1 MSRVKSKEF
10 SVTIRLPNAVAEASP
25 AFYNVAGVMVL
36 TRLIL
41 GAANA
46 GANDFTV
53 VGTYAGVAKS
63 RCSNDPRLEKLQINW
78 KNETP
83 DGTQS
88 DVCVEANV
96 VVGDPVWQEISQS
109 GNSVFVPGAPM
120 MIRSGDKNP
129 TPLWATK
136 PASGCYVIALRTQ
149 DDVVLAKNAIFTNVS
164 KSTSGPISRNLNSL
178 ISIPISRFLCEIGVT
193 PNQMTLVT
201 TIVGLVSAWFVAR
214 GTLVDVAIGG
224 TLFQLCAALDRVDG
238 ELARSTFRS
247 SRIGAWIDTLGDNLV
262 YLTFMICLIIGYHQ
276 YAQTHG
282 LAAAGWI
289 LPLGMSMVFLF
300 LVMVGG
306 MTWYLVDNKQ
316 PGTMTAVHQDLGQKM
331 VTAQTNWLFRILD
344 RIQILGKR
352 DSFSFAVFLLSI
364 APIITGHPWGY
375 HLLFWLAMITILF
388 ISIHFAMAMII
399 SRKHTAAVASQER

>member
-53 VGTYAGVAKS
+53 VGTYAGVAQS

-120 MIRSGDKNP
+120 MTRSGDKNP
-129 TPLWATK
+129 TPLWATE
-136 PASGCYVIALRTQ
+136 PASGFYVIALRTQ
-149 DDVVLAKNAIFTNVS
+149 DDVVLAKKAIFANVS
-164 KSTSGPISRNLNSL
+164 KSTSGPISRKVNSL
-178 ISIPISRFLCEIGVT
+178 ISIPISRFLCEFGVT

-262 YLTFMICLIIGYHQ
+262 YLAFMICLIIGYHQ

-289 LPLGMSMVFLF
+289 LPLGMGMVFLF

-364 APIITGHPWGY
+364 APVITGHPWGY
-375 HLLFWLAMITILF
+375 HLLFWLAMIAILF

>member
-1 MSRVKSKEF
+1 MEF
-10 SVTIRLPNAVAEASP
+10 SVTIQLPGAVAEASP
-25 AFYNVAGVMVL
+25 AFYKVAGVMVL

-46 GANDFTV
+46 GANEFTV
-53 VGTYAGVAKS
+53 VGTYADVARS

-96 VVGDPVWQEISQS
+96 IVGDPVWREIAQS
-109 GNSVFVPGAPM
+109 DNPVFVPGAPM
-120 MIRSGDKNP
+120 MIRSGDKDP
-129 TPLWATK
+129 APLWDAE
-136 PASGCYVIALRTQ
+136 PASGCYVIALRTR
-149 DDVVLAKNAIFTNVS
+149 DDVIPAKNAVFANIS
-164 KSTSGPISRNLNSL
+164 KPTSGPISRTVNSL
-178 ISIPISRFLCEIGVT
+178 ISIPISRFLCEYGVT

-262 YLTFMICLIIGYHQ
+262 YLAFMICLIIGYHQ
-276 YAQTHG
+276 YAQAQG
-282 LAAAGWI
+282 LATAGWV
-289 LPLGMSMVFLF
+289 LPLGISMVFMF

-331 VTAQTNWLFRILD
+331 DTAQTNWLFRVLD

-352 DSFSFAVFLLSI
+352 DSFSFAVFLLAI
-364 APIITGHPWGY
+364 APVITGHPFGY
-375 HLLFWLAMITILF
+375 HLLFWLAMIVILF
-388 ISIHFAMAMII
+388 VSIHFAMAMII
-399 SRKHTAAVASQER
+399 SRRHTAAIANQER